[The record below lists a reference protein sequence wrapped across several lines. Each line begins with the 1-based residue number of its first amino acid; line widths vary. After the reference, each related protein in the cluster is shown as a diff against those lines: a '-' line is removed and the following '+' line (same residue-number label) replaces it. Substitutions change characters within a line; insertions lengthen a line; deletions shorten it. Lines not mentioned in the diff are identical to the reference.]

1 MIWRAKGKTQ
11 TLDPGS
17 VPGHVA
23 VIMDGNGRWAR
34 KRGLPRQAGHRAGV
48 KSVRATVEIAA
59 ERGVKYLT
67 LFAFSSENWSR
78 PREEVSSLMSLF
90 IEALEREVAELH
102 RNNVR
107 LRFIGDRQALAPEL
121 RQSMQAAEETTAS
134 NAGLQLFIAVAYG
147 GRWDVIQAARRLA
160 EKAVAGETQ
169 PADIDDAQFAECLA
183 LAGIPDPDLL
193 IRTGGE
199 KRISNFLI
207 WNLAYTELY
216 FCDCLWPAFRKAD
229 FDKAIDYYARRQR
242 RFGHTGEQVESD

>member
-1 MIWRAKGKTQ
+1 
-11 TLDPGS
+11 
-17 VPGHVA
+17 
-23 VIMDGNGRWAR
+23 MDGNGRWAR
-34 KRGLPRQAGHRAGV
+34 QRGLPRQAGHRAGV
-48 KSVRATVEIAA
+48 RSVRATVEIAA

-102 RNNVR
+102 ENDVR

-121 RQSMQAAEETTAS
+121 RQSMGEAERKTAG
-134 NAGLQLFIAVAYG
+134 NEGLQLFIAVAYG
-147 GRWDVIQAARRLA
+147 GRWDIIQAVRQLAARAA
-160 EKAVAGETQ
+160 EGEIR
-169 PADIDDAQFAECLA
+169 PADIDEPMFADRLA

-199 KRISNFLI
+199 KRISNFLV

-229 FDKAIDYYARRQR
+229 FDEALTFYANRQR

>member
-1 MIWRAKGKTQ
+1 MIWRKKAKAKDLG
-11 TLDPGS
+11 PES
-17 VPGHVA
+17 IPVHVA

-34 KRGLPRQAGHRAGV
+34 QRGLPRQAGHRAGV

-78 PREEVSSLMSLF
+78 PRDEVSSLMSLF

-102 RNNVR
+102 ENNVR
-107 LRFIGDRQALAPEL
+107 LRFIGDRQALAVEL
-121 RQSMQAAEETTAS
+121 RQSMQEAEDKTAG
-134 NAGLQLFIAVAYG
+134 NKGLQLYIAVAYG
-147 GRWDVIQAARRLA
+147 GRWDIVQAARQLA
-160 EKAVAGETQ
+160 ARSVAGEIQ
-169 PADIDDAQFAECLA
+169 PADINESMFADGLA
-183 LAGIPDPDLL
+183 LAGVPDPDLL

-199 KRISNFLI
+199 KRISNFLV

-229 FDKAIDYYARRQR
+229 FDEALEFYGNRQR

>member
-1 MIWRAKGKTQ
+1 MIWRTKGKASDK
-11 TLDPGS
+11 DPES
-17 VPGHVA
+17 IPGHVA

-34 KRGLPRQAGHRAGV
+34 KRGLPRKAGHRAGV

-90 IEALEREVAELH
+90 IEALEKEVAELH
-102 RNNVR
+102 ENKVR
-107 LRFIGDRQALAPEL
+107 LRFIGDRQSLAPEL
-121 RQSMQAAEETTAS
+121 TQSMQAAEEKTAG
-134 NAGLQLFIAVAYG
+134 NDGLQLFIAVAYG
-147 GRWDVIQAARRLA
+147 GRWDIVQAVRELCSRAA
-160 EKAVAGETQ
+160 AGDVE
-169 PADIDDAQFAECLA
+169 PAAIDEAAFADGLA
-183 LAGIPDPDLL
+183 LRGIPDPDLL

-199 KRISNFLI
+199 KRISNFLV

-229 FDKAIDYYARRQR
+229 FDKALKYYGNRQR